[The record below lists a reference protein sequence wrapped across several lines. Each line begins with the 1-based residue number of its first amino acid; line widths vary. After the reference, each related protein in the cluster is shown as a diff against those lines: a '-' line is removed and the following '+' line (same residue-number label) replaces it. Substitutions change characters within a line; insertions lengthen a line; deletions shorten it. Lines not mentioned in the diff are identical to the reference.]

1 MLRKHETLSKLHL
14 DNVAKAKQNK
24 ELIAAEQREREQQQR
39 REQELQ
45 ERNEAS
51 KRQRTSETTTTDMF
65 AAGSVAASTKV
76 STAAAPGTAG
86 ALESGIG
93 GKMLKMMGWK
103 AGEGLGKHG
112 TGITAP
118 IQASLNANAGREN
131 AGIGSKSTLTAN
143 MDHSDATS
151 AKERL
156 QQLTRA
162 RYDRDQQP

>member
-1 MLRKHETLSKLHL
+1 M
-14 DNVAKAKQNK
+14 AKAKQNK
-24 ELIAAEQREREQQQR
+24 ELLAAEHREREQQQR

-45 ERNEAS
+45 QRSEAN
-51 KRQRTSETTTTDMF
+51 KRQRTSETTTDLF
-65 AAGSVAASTKV
+65 AAPASSTV
-76 STAAAPGTAG
+76 STASSAPAPGTAG

-93 GKMLKMMGWK
+93 GKLLKMMGWK
-103 AGEGLGKHG
+103 AGEGLGKRG

-118 IQASLNANAGREN
+118 IQASLNANTGREN

-143 MDHSDATS
+143 IDLSDATS
-151 AKERL
+151 AKERM